1 MKKQKEDS
9 DVVNHIVL
17 WNLKPEL
24 TNKEREEAGAQIREK
39 LLAVQAQAE
48 GVVSLKVVINELDS
62 SNKDVGLISS
72 FESVEALNA
81 YQVHPAH
88 VEAGAYIR
96 TVTCDR
102 VCLDYES

>member
-1 MKKQKEDS
+1 M
-9 DVVNHIVL
+9 VNHIVL
-17 WNLKPEL
+17 WNFKPEL
-24 TNKEREEAGAQIREK
+24 SKEEREEAGNTIRKNLEAVKAQ
-39 LLAVQAQAE
+39 VT
-48 GVVSLKVVINELDS
+48 GVVSLEVVINELDS
-62 SNKDVGLISS
+62 SNKDLGLVSV

-88 VEAGAYIR
+88 VQAGAYIK